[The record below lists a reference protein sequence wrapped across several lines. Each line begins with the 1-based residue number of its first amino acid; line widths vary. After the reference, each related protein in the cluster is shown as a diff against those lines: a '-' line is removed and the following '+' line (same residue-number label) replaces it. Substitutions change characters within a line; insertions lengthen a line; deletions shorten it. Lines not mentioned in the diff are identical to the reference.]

1 MGDLTIVARFHG
13 GADFGDEDGNLG
25 DSMDRYLKVK
35 HSPTACAP
43 CRGNENVHLVP
54 FPGCNGNISLIDPD
68 EGIGNL
74 CKCEVEVVTEHKD
87 FR

>member
-1 MGDLTIVARFHG
+1 MGDLIIDARFHG
-13 GADFGDEDGNLG
+13 DADFDSLHLG

-43 CRGNENVHLVP
+43 CEGNEDVNLIP

-74 CKCEVEVVTEHKD
+74 CKCSVEVVTDHH
-87 FR
+87 